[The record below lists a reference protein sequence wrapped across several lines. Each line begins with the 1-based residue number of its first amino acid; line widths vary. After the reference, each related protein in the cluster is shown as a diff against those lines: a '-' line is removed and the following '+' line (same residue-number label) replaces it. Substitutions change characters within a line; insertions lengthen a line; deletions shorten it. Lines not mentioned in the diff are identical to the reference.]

1 MKKYEIYNN
10 SNKKSPNTKKQRN
23 TNMSYQTLSAF
34 KKSNT
39 KKEKYQIN
47 CSSQTI
53 DRKDLKKN
61 NNINNENEEEFSIIQ
76 SLWDD
81 LGVYLDYQ
89 EEFRNYIYKIKD
101 EEQKNE
107 ILNLEKENL
116 RKYREALL
124 KLSIEISNRENNIFK
139 IKKYCKE
146 LDKYSLDKDNQELP
160 SDLFENIQKVIKYYR
175 INTVNVIN
183 KIMKLRE
190 ISSYFELSKKWD
202 PSQANRSYLYN
213 KNYILLMFNDIK
225 FINNSILFNFL
236 ETDNQINKT
245 DLFLSNCKNLIT
257 NNGTKIKIPI
267 SLELQGAINKCKYI
281 ILQDTLF
288 NKIKKEKKFLKQR
301 NFFTPKTIKV
311 ENAKPKK
318 STSEISLVNDK
329 GEKKYYEMFGHNKVN
344 LSRTLYYL
352 KRTMGNDY
360 EKMFFNAQNNKN
372 SDKKN
377 METMNKYFTFKP
389 NNNNDINQINQY
401 KNNDIKVQ
409 YSEGENTKNKNENNL
424 LEQNKKNNEDI
435 QFLSN
440 KSNNNKTNSEN
451 INNIE
456 NNLENTTHKENKINE
471 QNNTPKKEELNID
484 NNEDS
489 LSPIKKGNK
498 ELNNEEI
505 KENNEELNN
514 EENQNINIEQNNN
527 QIENELNN
535 KKENEINENNNNN
548 FNNDFHEEK
557 LEEENN
563 EEKNEIQNNNNIEKS
578 ISNNNKLE
586 VSSEMNEKIE
596 DKEKEKLNESNK
608 EIIKEEENNDN
619 KDNNLNEEENKK
631 IKTNE
636 SIEENDKKIENE
648 IKEEKVNNDIINND
662 NDIKNKEQDE
672 LEEKNIDE
680 DNKKNTEI
688 KEEKN
693 INEEKKEEEE
703 NYEGEGQFEEITQ
716 VDKNKVISDG
726 TDKENLNKSKE
737 KEESKP
743 KVKLLQY
750 RQYSEEEIKKINKDD
765 EDDDEFFVDYKNI

>member
-1 MKKYEIYNN
+1 MKSNSMKRYEIYNN
-10 SNKKSPNTKKQRN
+10 SNKKSPKTKKQRN
-23 TNMSYQTLSAF
+23 TNLSYQTLSAF
-34 KKSNT
+34 KKST
-39 KKEKYQIN
+39 IKKEKYQIN

-53 DRKDLKKN
+53 DRKELKNN
-61 NNINNENEEEFSIIQ
+61 NNINHENEEEFSIIQ

-81 LGVYLDYQ
+81 LGVYPDYQ

-107 ILNLEKENL
+107 ILNLEKDNL

-160 SDLFENIQKVIKYYR
+160 LDLFENIQKAIKYYR

-190 ISSYFELSKKWD
+190 ISSYYELSKKWD
-202 PSQANRSYLYN
+202 PSMANRSYLYN

-245 DLFLSNCKNLIT
+245 DLFLSNCKNIIT

-267 SLELQGAINKCKYI
+267 SLELQSAINKCKYI

-288 NKIKKEKKFLKQR
+288 NKIKKEKKFLKQT

-311 ENAKPKK
+311 EGTKPKK

-377 METMNKYFTFKP
+377 METMNKFFSFKP
-389 NNNNDINQINQY
+389 NNNEIKVNHQN

-409 YSEGENTKNKNENNL
+409 YSEGKNIKNKNENNL
-424 LEQNKKNNEDI
+424 MEQNKKNNEDI
-435 QFLSN
+435 KFLSN
-440 KSNNNKTNSEN
+440 ESNINKTKSEN
-451 INNIE
+451 INNVE
-456 NNLENTTHKENKINE
+456 SNLENTTHKENKINN

-484 NNEDS
+484 NNEENI
-489 LSPIKKGNK
+489 SPIKKGNK

-505 KENNEELNN
+505 KEIKQELNN
-514 EENQNINIEQNNN
+514 EENQ
-527 QIENELNN
+527 NN

-548 FNNDFHEEK
+548 INNDFHEEK

-563 EEKNEIQNNNNIEKS
+563 KEKSEIQNNNNIEKL
-578 ISNNNKLE
+578 ISANNNKLE
-586 VSSEMNEKIE
+586 ESEMIEKLE
-596 DKEKEKLNESNK
+596 EKEKLNESNK
-608 EIIKEEENNDN
+608 EIKKEEENNDN
-619 KDNNLNEEENKK
+619 IENKDNIDNIDNNLNEENKK

-648 IKEEKVNNDIINND
+648 IKEEKSNGININ

-680 DNKKNTEI
+680 DNKQNTEI

-693 INEEKKEEEE
+693 IDKESNKEEEKEEE
-703 NYEGEGQFEEITQ
+703 NYEGEGQFEEITPI
-716 VDKNKVISDG
+716 DKDKIISKESE
-726 TDKENLNKSKE
+726 KENLNKSKE
-737 KEESKP
+737 KEENTP

-750 RQYSEEEIKKINKDD
+750 RKYSEEEIKKINKDE